1 MHSRN
6 RARRWCGDKICG
18 NQM

>member
-6 RARRWCGDKICG
+6 QARRWCGDKICG